1 MERRSRKVSEVING
15 VTNSVVFVSYL
26 GNRPCESRET
36 SSDYQEWGRDGL
48 TKVYLPAGCWFANAK
63 ASKLRPSVE
72 DHFSNICEFYIFF

>member
-1 MERRSRKVSEVING
+1 M
-15 VTNSVVFVSYL
+15 VFVSYL
-26 GNRPCESRET
+26 GNRPCGSRET

-72 DHFSNICEFYIFF
+72 DHFLNICEFYIFLGSVVFLEWFSSDVTGIKS